1 MTQTE
6 QPGGTSR
13 EGSPATRLMLETS
26 ARVARNQIPG
36 SNLESGWLADLRY
49 GISLNGELRAI
60 RSAGPFLRGLSSAR
74 QRSGAM
80 RAAAIRAVHK
90 DAKPS
95 TQTSL
100 GASFSR
106 LESLSGGGSIERQ
119 IGTLPLLDLETAA
132 ATFDGLVGRCAK
144 AGVPVNFMSLA
155 STLVAWGTGATTR
168 SQEVRNRVV
177 LDFHSAPSAAA
188 KR

>member
-6 QPGGTSR
+6 LPDGAPR
-13 EGSPATRLMLETS
+13 EGAPATRLMVETNT
-26 ARVARNQIPG
+26 RVALNRIPG
-36 SNLESGWLADLRY
+36 TNLHSGWLADLRY
-49 GISLNGELRAI
+49 GISRNGEMRAV
-60 RSAGPFLRGLSSAR
+60 RSAGPFLGGLSSAR

-80 RAAAIRAVHK
+80 RAAAIRAIHK

-95 TQTSL
+95 SLTSL
-100 GASFSR
+100 GASFAR

-168 SQEVRNRVV
+168 SQEVRNRIV